1 MPCVSGCPG
10 SDRGHASAV
19 PRPRGRS
26 DTAGLTDL
34 VKKSNASQDRLTAE
48 VCRTTSVLQRFPA
61 TDPSGAPSK
70 ADFEHP
76 PTVRAAP
83 KRLVDAQSRWL
94 GRSRICWK
102 SRWTDSASLAPAKR
116 RRGNS
121 CWRTAGRSP
130 AECSTYGCGS
140 WERPEDTTARLV
152 LEQIDRTHL
161 DRYSLAVSW
170 AAKDQRTRTCSRS
183 RCSQATTTTA
193 RGTPATRCSFVS
205 RVADAAQQKSL
216 RR

>member
-1 MPCVSGCPG
+1 MLKVGG
-10 SDRGHASAV
+10 
-19 PRPRGRS
+19 
-26 DTAGLTDL
+26 
-34 VKKSNASQDRLTAE
+34 
-48 VCRTTSVLQRFPA
+48 
-61 TDPSGAPSK
+61 
-70 ADFEHP
+70 
-76 PTVRAAP
+76 
-83 KRLVDAQSRWL
+83 W

-170 AAKDQRTRTCSRS
+170 AAKDHADPDLFKVALFTGNDDYCS
-183 RCSQATTTTA
+183 
-193 RGTPATRCSFVS
+193 GTPATRCSFVS